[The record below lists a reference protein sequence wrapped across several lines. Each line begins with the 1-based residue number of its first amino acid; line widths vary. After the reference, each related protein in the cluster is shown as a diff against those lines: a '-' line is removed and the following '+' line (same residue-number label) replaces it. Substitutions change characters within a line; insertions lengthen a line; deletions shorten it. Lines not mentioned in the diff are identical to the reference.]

1 MVHNFVKVNKFY
13 AENGIIILN
22 LFYQT
27 ILNINIMERILH
39 FFAVALSIMAI
50 SLQFGCYNGVE
61 PETRVE
67 RIITEI
73 HDPNSKNVLVI
84 SHRGDWRNYP
94 ENSIPAIESVIRMGA
109 DMVEIDI
116 QLTKDSVLVLMHDRT
131 IDRCTTG
138 RGKIAEMTFE
148 ELQKYYLKTAHGV
161 RSSLDLKV
169 PTLREAL
176 EVCKGRIMVNIDK
189 GYDYYSMVLALTEQM
204 GVTHQVLIKG
214 GKSLADIEAKMSE
227 HKNNL
232 LYMPIVTPTNANSE
246 KIFQEYI
253 AADKPQLAYE
263 VCWSKM
269 TPAVEECMQKVIA
282 DGSKLWVNTLWNSL
296 CGGLSDDVAY
306 EKSAEEVYGKI
317 LDMGATM
324 IQTDRPEFLLNYLRK
339 RGLHD

>member
-1 MVHNFVKVNKFY
+1 MSNCVKF
-13 AENGIIILN
+13 
-22 LFYQT
+22 
-27 ILNINIMERILH
+27 NIMKRILH
-39 FFAVALSIMAI
+39 FFAVMLSIMAV
-50 SLQFGCYNGVE
+50 SLQFGCYDGAE
-61 PETRVE
+61 PETRAE
-67 RIITEI
+67 QIITEI
-73 HDPNSKNVLVI
+73 HNPNSKNVLVI
-84 SHRGDWRNYP
+84 CHRGDWRNYP

-109 DMVEIDI
+109 DMVEIDV

-138 RGKIAEMTFE
+138 RGKIGEMTYE
-148 ELQKYYLKTAHGV
+148 ELQRHYLKTAHGV

-176 EVCKGRIMVNIDK
+176 EVCKDRITVNIDK
-189 GYDYYSMVLALTEQM
+189 GYDYYPMVLALTEEL

-214 GKSLADIEAKMSE
+214 GKSLADIEAKMAE
-227 HKNNL
+227 NENNL
-232 LYMPIVTPTNANSE
+232 LYMPIVTPANAGSA
-246 KIFQEYI
+246 KIFEEYI
-253 AADKPQLAYE
+253 AAVKPQLAYE
-263 VCWSKM
+263 VCWSEM
-269 TPAVEECMQKVIA
+269 TPIVEECMQRVIA

-324 IQTDRPEFLLNYLRK
+324 IQTDRPEFLLDYLRK